1 MCVTKL
7 RPLCSV
13 VLMKLLCVM
22 SVIAEFTMPISSQAN
37 TSVSFFS
44 NQLLK
49 TPLNVISARYHSQIL
64 VFAQFLVSTSFNLLS
79 SANHNK
85 SPWENE
91 LGVSVVDMIETSI
104 KQPSFDSQIETIY
117 ISILMVFCG
126 FETVLLLSF
135 SIQRINK
142 SKSRLWLISCPRY
155 TFVSNISFR
164 KFEPLAYVN
173 NCSQLT
179 SKTCWFSN

>member
-1 MCVTKL
+1 MTKL

-64 VFAQFLVSTSFNLLS
+64 VFAQFLLPSIYYHRPTTTKVHEKMNSEFR
-79 SANHNK
+79 
-85 SPWENE
+85 
-91 LGVSVVDMIETSI
+91 SVVDMIETSV

-135 SIQRINK
+135 SIQTINK
-142 SKSRLWLISCPRY
+142 SKSRL
-155 TFVSNISFR
+155 
-164 KFEPLAYVN
+164 
-173 NCSQLT
+173 
-179 SKTCWFSN
+179 